1 MTRKLVLV
9 GAFQEIV
16 ELCEA
21 CGVEIAGIFDQ
32 QVEGEF
38 MGHRIL
44 GRDEDA
50 HRLADR
56 LRDVPVVIVPDAP
69 AVRRRLAAYYLSLG
83 FRPASLV
90 SPEAVVSKSASIG
103 AGTVV
108 QSSCHISASVRVG
121 EFVKVNAAANLM
133 HDSVV
138 GDFATIA
145 PNAVVLGRVSVR
157 AGCYVGANATLLPGI
172 DVGEE
177 AVVGAGAVV
186 TRDVPAGAVVT
197 GNPAQPKAVT

>member
-1 MTRKLVLV
+1 MVLV
-9 GAFQEIV
+9 GAFPEIV

-21 CGVEIAGIFDQ
+21 SGVEIAGIFDKH
-32 QVEGEF
+32 VEGEF

-50 HRLADR
+50 RGLADL
-56 LRDVPVVIVPDAP
+56 LRDVPVLIVPDGP
-69 AVRRRLAAYYLSLG
+69 AVRRKLAAYYLSLG
-83 FRPASLV
+83 YQPGSLV

-103 AGTVV
+103 AGTIV
-108 QSSCHISASVRVG
+108 QSCCHISTSVRIG
-121 EFVKVNAAANLM
+121 DFVKVNSAANLM
-133 HDSVV
+133 HDCVV

-145 PNAVVLGRVSVR
+145 PNAVILGRVSLR

-172 DVGEE
+172 EVGAE

-186 TRDVPAGAVVT
+186 TRDVAAGAVVT
-197 GNPAQPKAVT
+197 GNPARPTVTS

>member
-1 MTRKLVLV
+1 MVLI

-16 ELCEA
+16 ELCEV
-21 CGVEIAGIFDQ
+21 CDVEIAGIFDQ

-38 MGHRIL
+38 MGHKIL

-50 HRLADR
+50 RRLADL
-56 LRDVPVVIVPDAP
+56 LRDVPVLIVPDKP
-69 AVRRRLAAYYLSLG
+69 AVRRRLAGYYLSLG
-83 FRPASLV
+83 YRPASLV
-90 SPEAVVSKSASIG
+90 SPRAVVSKSASIG
-103 AGTVV
+103 PGTVI
-108 QSSCHISASVRVG
+108 QSCCHISASVRIG

-138 GDFATIA
+138 GDYTTIA
-145 PNAVVLGRVSVR
+145 PNAVILGRVSVR
-157 AGCYVGANATLLPGI
+157 DGCYVGANATLLPGI

-186 TRDVPAGAVVT
+186 TRDVAAGAIVT
-197 GNPAQPKAVT
+197 GNPAQPKGAS

>member
-1 MTRKLVLV
+1 MTRKIVLV
-9 GAFQEIV
+9 GAFHEIV

-21 CGVEIAGIFDQ
+21 CDVQIAGIFDEH
-32 QVEGEF
+32 VEGDF
-38 MGHRIL
+38 MGYKIL

-50 HRLADR
+50 RRLADV
-56 LRDVPVVIVPDAP
+56 LRDVPVLIVPDAP

-83 FRPASLV
+83 YRPGSLI
-90 SPEAVVSKSASIG
+90 SPRAAVSKSASIG
-103 AGTVV
+103 PGTVV
-108 QSSCHISASVRVG
+108 QSCCHISTSVRIG

-145 PNAVVLGRVSVR
+145 PNAVILGRVSVR
-157 AGCYVGANATLLPGI
+157 AGCYVGANATLLPDI

-177 AVVGAGAVV
+177 AIVGAGAVV
-186 TRDVPAGAVVT
+186 TRDVDARAVVI
-197 GNPAQPKAVT
+197 GNPARSKGA

>member
-1 MTRKLVLV
+1 MTRKMVLV
-9 GAFQEIV
+9 GAFHEIV

-21 CGVEIAGIFDQ
+21 CDVEIAGIFDEH
-32 QVEGEF
+32 VEGEF

-50 HRLADR
+50 RSLADL
-56 LRDVPVVIVPDAP
+56 LRDVPVLIVPDGP

-83 FRPASLV
+83 YRPASLV
-90 SPEAVVSKSASIG
+90 SPTAVVSKSASIG
-103 AGTVV
+103 PGTVV
-108 QSSCHISASVRVG
+108 QSCCHISASARIG

-133 HDSVV
+133 HDSIV
-138 GDFATIA
+138 GDFTTIA
-145 PNAVVLGRVSVR
+145 PNAVILGRVSVGAR
-157 AGCYVGANATLLPGI
+157 CYVGANATLLPGI

-186 TRDVPAGAVVT
+186 TRDVAARSVVT
-197 GNPAQPKAVT
+197 GNPAQPKEAP